1 MRSRSKCSHHHR
13 LCETLFHNLPTFR
26 AHALLDGLKGLFGID
41 DFRVGCD
48 GSFFVCSI
56 IIVLIMT
63 CTIFRDR

>member
-13 LCETLFHNLPTFR
+13 LCEALFHDLPTFR

-48 GSFFVCSI
+48 GSFLYASS
-56 IIVLIMT
+56 LLS
-63 CTIFRDR
+63 